1 MHASDRNAV
10 NGPRM
15 DATDVDVEP
24 IKGLAVSCKT
34 AFACLD
40 RICGS
45 DGTRMATA
53 AIGWVDDVEEGV
65 LPLDRLIAFSKTRG
79 LRLRPASFDWGSLL
93 VATATKTILLL
104 LKNGNVVAVLGT
116 GREGVEEVV
125 ISDPLYREGEPFF
138 LPRLALEQAW
148 GGEALLVKTRR
159 SKGERALAWYFSI
172 LSVFGLAAGLLLL
185 SQAAVD
191 VTIAGSHSSE
201 DTAAT
206 SSRESTQTSAANHIP
221 PPDALAESD
230 TRIAPRIE
238 PAAGAAAPSTDVAAG
253 ADPSRELA
261 AASTDQAPDP
271 ERQSAEISAV
281 AAPPNGDAPA
291 PAPAPAQIAARID
304 QGATRLPEPLGGSVQ
319 QPPTAPSAGSGNRS
333 TKPASPAPS
342 ATEIA
347 TLLARGDALIAKGDL
362 ASARL
367 FYERA
372 AEAGDGQAAL
382 RLGESYDPAFLAQA
396 HLSGVRGD
404 ALAAARWYRRAR
416 ELGISEAETLLQTLV
431 PEKDQRLP

>member
-34 AFACLD
+34 AFSCLD

-53 AIGWVDDVEEGV
+53 AIGWVEDVEEGV

-206 SSRESTQTSAANHIP
+206 SSRESTQTSAANHIEAAAAP
-221 PPDALAESD
+221 AESE

-238 PAAGAAAPSTDVAAG
+238 PAAGAAAPADVAAG
-253 ADPSRELA
+253 AEPSREPA
-261 AASTDQAPDP
+261 AASTGQAP
-271 ERQSAEISAV
+271 ELGQQSAEISAV
-281 AAPPNGDAPA
+281 AASPNGEAAPA
-291 PAPAPAQIAARID
+291 AAQLVARID
-304 QGATRLPEPLGGSVQ
+304 QSATRLPEPLGGNLQ
-319 QPPTAPSAGSGNRS
+319 QPGTAPSAGSGNRS
-333 TKPASPAPS
+333 IKPASPAPS
-342 ATEIA
+342 AAEIA

-404 ALAAARWYRRAR
+404 AVAAARWYRRAR
-416 ELGISEAETLLQTLV
+416 ELGITEAETLLQTLA

>member
-34 AFACLD
+34 AFSCLD

-79 LRLRPASFDWGSLL
+79 LRLRPVTFDWGSLL
-93 VATATKTILLL
+93 VGTATKTILLL

-125 ISDPLYREGEPFF
+125 VSDPLYREGEPFF

-159 SKGERALAWYFSI
+159 SKGERALAWYFSV

-201 DTAAT
+201 DSTAI
-206 SSRESTQTSAANHIP
+206 SSRESTQTPAANHIQP
-221 PPDALAESD
+221 AAAPAESK
-230 TRIAPRIE
+230 TRIAPRTE
-238 PAAGAAAPSTDVAAG
+238 PAAGAAAADVAAG
-253 ADPSRELA
+253 AEPPREPA
-261 AASTDQAPDP
+261 AASTGKAPDL
-271 ERQSAEISAV
+271 EQQSAEISAV
-281 AAPPNGDAPA
+281 AAPPNSDAAPA
-291 PAPAPAQIAARID
+291 PVPAPAQIAARID
-304 QGATRLPEPLGGSVQ
+304 QSATRLPEPLGGNVQ
-319 QPPTAPSAGSGNRS
+319 QPGTAPSAGSGNRS
-333 TKPASPAPS
+333 IKPASPAAS

-416 ELGISEAETLLQTLV
+416 ELGITEAETLLQTLG

>member
-34 AFACLD
+34 AFSCLD

-53 AIGWVDDVEEGV
+53 AIGWVADAEEGV

-104 LKNGNVVAVLGT
+104 LNNGNVVAVLGT

-125 ISDPLYREGEPFF
+125 VSDPLYREGEPFF

-201 DTAAT
+201 DSAAT
-206 SSRESTQTSAANHIP
+206 SSRESTQASAANHIQP
-221 PPDALAESD
+221 PAAPAESE
-230 TRIAPRIE
+230 TRIAPRLD
-238 PAAGAAAPSTDVAAG
+238 PAAGAAAPPPDVAAG
-253 ADPSRELA
+253 AEPSRDPA
-261 AASTDQAPDP
+261 AASTGAASELKEQP
-271 ERQSAEISAV
+271 AEISAV
-281 AAPPNGDAPA
+281 AALPTGEAAPA
-291 PAPAPAQIAARID
+291 PATAQIAARID
-304 QGATRLPEPLGGSVQ
+304 QSATRLPEPLGGSVQ

-342 ATEIA
+342 ASEIA

-372 AEAGDGQAAL
+372 AEASDGQAAL

-404 ALAAARWYRRAR
+404 AVA
-416 ELGISEAETLLQTLV
+416 G
-431 PEKDQRLP
+431 

>member
-24 IKGLAVSCKT
+24 SKGLAVSCKT
-34 AFACLD
+34 AFSCLA

-45 DGTRMATA
+45 DGTRMAKA
-53 AIGWVDDVEEGV
+53 AMAWGDDVWEGV

-148 GGEALLVKTRR
+148 GGEGRLVKTRR

-271 ERQSAEISAV
+271 ERQSAKTTAV
-281 AAPPNGDAPA
+281 AAPPNDNTPA
-291 PAPAPAQIAARID
+291 PPTAQIAARID
-304 QGATRLPEPLGGSVQ
+304 QSAARLPEPLGGNVQ
-319 QPPTAPSAGSGNRS
+319 RPATAPSAGSGNRS
-333 TKPASPAPS
+333 IKPASPAPS

-347 TLLARGDALIAKGDL
+347 ALLARGDALIAKGDL

-372 AEAGDGQAAL
+372 AEIG
-382 RLGESYDPAFLAQA
+382 RA
-396 HLSGVRGD
+396 HV
-404 ALAAARWYRRAR
+404 
-416 ELGISEAETLLQTLV
+416 
-431 PEKDQRLP
+431 

>member
-125 ISDPLYREGEPFF
+125 VSDPLYREGEPFF

-172 LSVFGLAAGLLLL
+172 LSVFGFAAGLLLL

-201 DTAAT
+201 DSAAA
-206 SSRESTQTSAANHIP
+206 SSRESTQTSAANHIEAAAAP
-221 PPDALAESD
+221 AESE
-230 TRIAPRIE
+230 TRITPRIE
-238 PAAGAAAPSTDVAAG
+238 PAAGAAAPATDVAAG
-253 ADPSRELA
+253 AEPSRELA
-261 AASTDQAPDP
+261 AASTGQAPELEQQP
-271 ERQSAEISAV
+271 AEISAV
-281 AAPPNGDAPA
+281 AAPPNGDAA
-291 PAPAPAQIAARID
+291 PATAPAQIAARID
-304 QGATRLPEPLGGSVQ
+304 QSATRLPEPLGGNVP
-319 QPPTAPSAGSGNRS
+319 QPGTAPSAGSGNR
-333 TKPASPAPS
+333 
-342 ATEIA
+342 
-347 TLLARGDALIAKGDL
+347 
-362 ASARL
+362 
-367 FYERA
+367 
-372 AEAGDGQAAL
+372 
-382 RLGESYDPAFLAQA
+382 
-396 HLSGVRGD
+396 
-404 ALAAARWYRRAR
+404 
-416 ELGISEAETLLQTLV
+416 
-431 PEKDQRLP
+431 